1 VVLQQSRGINW
12 WAAAAGQTQVAQG
25 RFWSFLGHCCSADLF
40 PLFRRKLHFG
50 GWWVLPVVFVPRVV
64 DIQHICNMSGRTHVL
79 AVFGVGCCLT
89 SQTGR
94 QDRRLD

>member
-1 VVLQQSRGINW
+1 MVMCILSSFSSPHAILTYGSVWRETPSPGGPVVLQQSRGINW

-40 PLFRRKLHFG
+40 PLFRRKL
-50 GWWVLPVVFVPRVV
+50 
-64 DIQHICNMSGRTHVL
+64 